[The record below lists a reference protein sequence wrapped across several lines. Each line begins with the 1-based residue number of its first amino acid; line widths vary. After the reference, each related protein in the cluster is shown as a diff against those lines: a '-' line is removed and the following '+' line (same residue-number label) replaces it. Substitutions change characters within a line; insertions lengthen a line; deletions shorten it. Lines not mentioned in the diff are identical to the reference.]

1 MKWLL
6 LCWLGIIPSLVLA
19 SNKVYMTSLD
29 WPPYSGENL
38 RENGYSIA
46 IAREAFSV
54 MGYDLIV
61 DFEPWVRAVSL
72 ATKSEKYIG
81 YFPEYIFDTQ
91 DFVFSDSIG
100 SGPLGLV
107 ENSNSPVKWSK
118 LVDLKTLRIGVVQGY
133 VNTKEFDDMV
143 ANGEINI
150 EASSNDTMNIHK
162 VAKRRLDA
170 AVIDSNVLEH
180 LISEDTQEA
189 FLRQYLQ
196 MNTKLLD
203 NKQIHVA
210 FRNEPKGIDLKMIFN
225 QGLEKIDIESII
237 HRLSK
242 PTDDE
247 GNMGQ

>member
-6 LCWLGIIPSLVLA
+6 LCWLGFIPVLVAA

-54 MGYDLIV
+54 MGYELIV

-81 YFPEYIFDTQ
+81 YFPEYFFDTQ
-91 DFVFSDSIG
+91 DFIFSDSIG

-107 ENSNSPVKWSK
+107 ENSNFPVTWSK

-143 ANGEINI
+143 ANGELDV
-150 EASSNDTMNIHK
+150 EASSNDTKNIHK

-180 LISEDTQEA
+180 LISEDSQEA
-189 FLRQYLQ
+189 FLRQHLQ
-196 MNTKLLD
+196 MNTRLLD
-203 NKQIHVA
+203 DKQIYVA
-210 FRNEPKGIDLKMIFN
+210 FRNEPKGVDLKRIFN

-242 PTDDE
+242 PTDADD
-247 GNMGQ
+247 NMAQ